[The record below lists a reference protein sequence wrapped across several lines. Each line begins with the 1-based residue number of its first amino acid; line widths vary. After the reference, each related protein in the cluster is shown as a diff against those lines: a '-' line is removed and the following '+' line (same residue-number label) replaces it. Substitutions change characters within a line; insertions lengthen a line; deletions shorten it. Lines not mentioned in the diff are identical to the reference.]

1 MTPTPDAARWAQIKA
16 LFDAAVEAPPAQ
28 REALIAAA
36 GLDAASLA
44 ELRSLLAHHDK
55 ADASATGGAAFMA
68 ENAAVALAD
77 TPAQAAAVGQR
88 LGAWEIV
95 RAIGAGGMGE
105 VFEARRAD
113 GSYEGRAAVKLLKR
127 GMDSAAVLQRFAQER
142 QALARLSHPH
152 IARLLDAGA
161 SEQGLPYFV
170 LEFVDGQPVDVAV
183 NGQPLQAR
191 LQLFLQLAD
200 AVAHAHRNL
209 LVHRDL
215 KPGNV
220 LVDREGQVKLLDFG
234 IAKALDP
241 LEGQDGNTTV
251 GGVRPYTPNY
261 ASPEQIRGE
270 PVSTATDIYSL
281 GVLLYQML
289 TGTRPTGRKA
299 TTPAEAARSV
309 LEDAPTRP
317 SRLSPSEAADPHWL
331 ATRKKLEGD
340 LDNILLKALEKA
352 PERRYASVDAF
363 AADVRAMLQGRP
375 VSARAASPAYVLGK
389 FVRRNRWAVLAGS
402 LGGVGLASG
411 LAAALL
417 QGRAAAALGVLGLA
431 GGLALALF
439 QGRRAVLA
447 RDEAQARLDDIRG
460 ITGNLVFRFGD
471 AVSYLPGGMQIKE
484 ELLQD
489 ALRSLDRLATGRDRD
504 AALLSDVANTYAR
517 LAELQFSDQLSLEK
531 PEAARDNAAKAVAL
545 GTPLL
550 AQRPTDWRL
559 HSWLSRAHLVLAKV
573 QRAQGDLAAG
583 LVALQRAAAVL
594 GRADVSRADDLGRI
608 TVLGSQASTLV
619 TCAQVQD
626 LLALEQGVPNTEALA
641 TFGEAEAV
649 YRQLNAQRE
658 MLQRVDATG
667 HADEPKAVA
676 QVLVQLG
683 VITGT
688 RSRIHLRDD
697 ALALALDETAEAM
710 RWLDAAVAYDPKI
723 QIWQNSLATEAHHQA
738 VLHLHCGDA
747 AAALAAFER
756 CQATAQ
762 VLATADGPQS
772 KWAVLMPRLG
782 GLRARILAALGR
794 HEETPPLFEG
804 ALAFHAAQRSAA
816 VPGAALHAAQ
826 RAQAQE
832 QTAFALSLHALGR
845 SAEALPLAQSAA
857 AALQPLAESQPP
869 LREALLLH
877 AHALAVQAALQP
889 EAAAPLRA
897 LALQRVQ
904 AAQAI
909 APLAGF
915 SARLAAE
922 LGALGELSG
931 P

>member
-16 LFDAAVEAPPAQ
+16 LFDGAAEAPPAQ
-28 REALIAAA
+28 REALIAVA

-55 ADASATGGAAFMA
+55 AAASATGGAAFMA

-241 LEGQDGNTTV
+241 LEGQDSNTTV